1 MHAAA
6 WHQMIHFPLSSWLLP
21 HPHKTENELVQSVH
35 DAALAVLFT
44 TLKRRDGR
52 RTDSGGRRTRTA
64 GRTRTGCNI
73 NWALIRKPVLC
84 AHDALHCV
92 MMIFN

>member
-6 WHQMIHFPLSSWLLP
+6 WHQMIRFPLSSWLLP

-52 RTDSGGRRTRTA
+52 RTRADVRRTRTAA

-84 AHDALHCV
+84 LCAHDALRDDD
-92 MMIFN
+92 I

>member
-6 WHQMIHFPLSSWLLP
+6 WHQMIRFPLSSWLLP

-52 RTDSGGRRTRTA
+52 RTRADVGPGRPD
-64 GRTRTGCNI
+64 GRGRAAI
-73 NWALIRKPVLC
+73 
-84 AHDALHCV
+84 
-92 MMIFN
+92 